1 MPVNLAIG
9 NVLKNI
15 NLLTN
20 CFVIRRA
27 IFVQGTLE
35 NNLRLNDVWINT
47 YKNVKVIFAL
57 SFQEVVIK
65 KLFVSY

>member
-27 IFVQGTLE
+27 IFAQGTLE
-35 NNLRLNDVWINT
+35 RNLRLNDVWINT

>member
-1 MPVNLAIG
+1 M
-9 NVLKNI
+9 
-15 NLLTN
+15 
-20 CFVIRRA
+20 
-27 IFVQGTLE
+27 QGTLE